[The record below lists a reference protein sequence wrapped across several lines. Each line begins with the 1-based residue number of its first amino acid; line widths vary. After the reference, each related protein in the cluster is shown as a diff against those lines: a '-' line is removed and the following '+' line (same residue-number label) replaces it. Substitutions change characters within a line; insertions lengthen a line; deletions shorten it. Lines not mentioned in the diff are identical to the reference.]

1 MQLTIPFTELADLI
15 RKETGQALGL
25 AYKSPDEMVVS
36 YNARFGLFSKQIQAG
51 VRLMDVSNDKIEL
64 QLDFGMLTGM
74 LDCATSFLQNKLPS
88 GLLES
93 FSNGHGTLRLSAI
106 PQLQPV
112 LDRLEID
119 GVRLDPESLCLDA
132 RTK

>member
-1 MQLTIPFTELADLI
+1 MQLTIPLTELTDLI
-15 RKETGQALGL
+15 CKETGQAIGL
-25 AYKSPDEMVVS
+25 AYKSPDEVIVS
-36 YNARFGLFSKQIQAG
+36 YTARFGLFSKQIQAG
-51 VRLMDVSNDKIEL
+51 VRLMDVSNEKIEF

-74 LDCATSFLQNKLPS
+74 LDFATSFLQNKLPS

-93 FSNGHGTLRLSAI
+93 FSHGHGTLRLSAL

-112 LDRLEID
+112 FDRLEID

-132 RTK
+132 RAK